1 MSDSLIELD
10 SLRSRPSA
18 GIAWLPWERATF
30 ERAARERKPL
40 LLSIGASWCHGCA
53 VMDRTTYAAPDIIE
67 AVNARVVPVRVD
79 ADRRPDVNERYN
91 LDGWPTTALLTPAG
105 DVLTGSTYV
114 TPDVMR
120 RMLAEVCEAV
130 ASRYDELMARG
141 LQAAEARRRAPA
153 PPRYEVDHGAPDW
166 MAEHLLA
173 QADLEYGGFGTGGK
187 FLQLSTL
194 RFALAR
200 YEAGRDNRLAAL
212 VGASLDGML
221 RGGIADEV
229 DGGFFRYAAGRDWSR
244 PHTEKMLEDQA
255 GMVQVLLEASLVLG
269 RDDLRDRAVD
279 VVRYVRRTLSDETR
293 GGFFASQRA
302 DEEYYAVS
310 GSVRQTLDPPPVD
323 RTLFTDV
330 NAQGAAAWLRAGE
343 LLGDVDLGR
352 MALRSLEHV
361 LLGTY
366 QPGDGVAHYRGGVR
380 GLLTDHVHAA
390 WGLLHLHDATANP
403 TYSMLA
409 EELIRTAVRTMW
421 DERHGGFLDHA
432 PGAEDIG
439 LLHDPVKPLA
449 LNCLAARVLARL
461 AALTG
466 QDDLRRLA
474 TAALGSQTGVY
485 RTIGV
490 AGAAYASAVMDLSST
505 GGD

>member
-1 MSDSLIELD
+1 MSDSLIEVD
-10 SLRSRPSA
+10 SLRSRPSG

-141 LQAAEARRRAPA
+141 LEAAEARRHAPA
-153 PPRYEVDHGAPDW
+153 PPRYEVDHGASDW

-187 FLQLSTL
+187 FLHLSAL

-200 YEAGRDNRLAAL
+200 YEAERDERLAGL
-212 VGASLDGML
+212 VAASLDGML

-279 VVRYVRRTLSDETR
+279 VVRYVRRTLADETR

-310 GSVRQTLDPPPVD
+310 GSVRQTLDPPAVD

-330 NAQGAAAWLRAGE
+330 NAQAAAAWLRAGE

-366 QPGDGVAHYRGGVR
+366 QPGEGVAHYRGGVR

-439 LLHDPVKPLA
+439 LLQDPVKPLV

-461 AALTG
+461 SVLTG
-466 QDDLRRLA
+466 QDDLRHLA

-485 RTIGV
+485 RAIGV
-490 AGAAYASAVMDLSST
+490 AGAPYASAVMDVSST
-505 GGD
+505 SAD